1 MLSSKTGAFH
11 VSRLAMIGAFAAS
24 LLLVLMTCLP
34 VQAFAYFSKPAVSI
48 SFGASSVSL
57 AQGQSQTI
65 GLSVSPMQ
73 EQQLPGCGMAICP
86 DACNGLTTPDGRPGG
101 CLNEAGWCTCGGF
114 EYYTAYTQISV
125 SSSNP
130 YVARASASGSSL
142 SIQAL
147 SPGTAT
153 ITVYASLSK
162 HVDSA
167 ASMTVQVSAPASSG
181 SSSSGSSAGSGSS
194 GSSGGSVSAGGGSGS
209 GSGASAGGGVSV
221 SAVGTDALA
230 AAAAQVQ
237 EQGGDAA
244 DVEMEAPDGTK
255 IIVAEATT
263 AEDASAKLAE
273 IAGTEGTVTFW
284 SGGTMDSP
292 DVSISFKGADLDP
305 AGDLSFDPNVTVS
318 AKGEGVVAELL
329 SDVDD
334 ALVMDFAFSGDLPA
348 PGEVYLRASEL
359 FEDGTAVN
367 LYSFNEESHK
377 FELAQEGIEIT
388 GGYAVFTLDHCSTWA
403 VSTSDL
409 AALELTP
416 EEEAAADA
424 ADVDAT
430 TVNVHA
436 QDGTPFIIGGVVAA
450 VVVVVAIVGVVVWR
464 RRRADAAAAAAQAEA
479 DALFGGAEAEG
490 ESSDEAAADVG
501 DPSDPSGSSGSGVS
515 EGAVSEA
522 DSAEKPDDEK

>member
-1 MLSSKTGAFH
+1 MKATT
-11 VSRLAMIGAFAAS
+11 VSRGAARATGFAA
-24 LLLVLMTCLP
+24 LLLAAVMVFTMFLP
-34 VQAFAYFSKPAVSI
+34 ARAFAYFSLDPVGVYL
-48 SFGASSVSL
+48 GASSLSL
-57 AQGQSQTI
+57 TQGEARTV
-65 GLSVSPMQ
+65 SVSVDKWS
-73 EQQLPGCGMAICP
+73 EQQLPGCGMSICP
-86 DACNGLTTPDGRPGG
+86 QGCGNLANPNTGQVGG
-101 CLNEAGWCTCGGF
+101 CLNEAGWCTCAGTT
-114 EYYTAYTQISV
+114 YYTEYTRVSA

-130 YVARASASGSSL
+130 SVARASVSGGSMT
-142 SIQAL
+142 IQAY
-147 SPGTAT
+147 SPGTTT
-153 ITVYASLSK
+153 ITVYCELAK
-162 HVDSA
+162 HRES
-167 ASMTVQVSAPASSG
+167 STFMTVSVSAPASSG
-181 SSSSGSSAGSGSS
+181 GSSAGSGSS
-194 GSSGGSVSAGGGSGS
+194 GGSGGSVSAGGGS

-221 SAVGTDALA
+221 STVGTDALA

-237 EQGGDAA
+237 AQGGDTA

-292 DVSISFKGADLDP
+292 DISMSFKGADLDP

-318 AKGEGVVAELL
+318 KTGSGVVSELL
-329 SDVDD
+329 ADVDD

-348 PGEVYLRASEL
+348 PAEVYLRTSEL

-367 LYSFNEESHK
+367 LYTFNEDSHK

-388 GGYAVFTLDHCSTWA
+388 GGYAVFTIDHCSTWA

-416 EEEAAADA
+416 EEEAEAEV

-450 VVVVVAIVGVVVWR
+450 VVVIAAIAGVMVWR

-479 DALFGGAEAEG
+479 DALFGGAGAEG
-490 ESSDEAAADVG
+490 EGSDEAATDADA
-501 DPSDPSGSSGSGVS
+501 D
-515 EGAVSEA
+515 EGASAEA
-522 DSAEKPDDEK
+522 SPNAEVRSGEPDALDAASAEKPDDEK

>member
-1 MLSSKTGAFH
+1 MKATT
-11 VSRLAMIGAFAAS
+11 VSRGAARATGFAA
-24 LLLVLMTCLP
+24 LLLAAVMVFTMFLP
-34 VQAFAYFSKPAVSI
+34 ARAFAYFSLDPVGVYL
-48 SFGASSVSL
+48 GASSLSL
-57 AQGQSQTI
+57 TQGEARTV
-65 GLSVSPMQ
+65 SVSVDKWS
-73 EQQLPGCGMAICP
+73 EQQLPGCGMSICP
-86 DACNGLTTPDGRPGG
+86 QGCGNLANPNTGQVGG
-101 CLNEAGWCTCGGF
+101 CLNEAGWCTCAGTT
-114 EYYTAYTQISV
+114 YYTEYTRVSA

-130 YVARASASGSSL
+130 SVARASVSGGSMT
-142 SIQAL
+142 IQAY
-147 SPGTAT
+147 SPGTTT
-153 ITVYASLSK
+153 ITVYCELAK
-162 HVDSA
+162 HRESST
-167 ASMTVQVSAPASSG
+167 SMTVSVSAPASSG
-181 SSSSGSSAGSGSS
+181 GSSAGSGSS
-194 GSSGGSVSAGGGSGS
+194 GGSGGSVSAGGGSGS

-237 EQGGDAA
+237 AQGGDTA

-292 DVSISFKGADLDP
+292 DISMSFKGADLDP
-305 AGDLSFDPNVTVS
+305 ADDLSFDPNVTVS
-318 AKGEGVVAELL
+318 KTGSGVVSELL
-329 SDVDD
+329 ADVDD

-348 PGEVYLRASEL
+348 PAEVYLRTSEL

-367 LYSFNEESHK
+367 LYTFNEDTHK
-377 FELAQEGIEIT
+377 FELAQEGIEIV
-388 GGYAVFTLDHCSTWA
+388 GGYAVFTIDHCSTWA

-416 EEEAAADA
+416 EEEAEA

-450 VVVVVAIVGVVVWR
+450 VVAIAAIAGVVVWR

-479 DALFGGAEAEG
+479 DALFGGAGVEG
-490 ESSDEAAADVG
+490 EGSDEAATNADA
-501 DPSDPSGSSGSGVS
+501 PN
-515 EGAVSEA
+515 AA
-522 DSAEKPDDEK
+522 SAAKPDDEK